1 MSNKITALARH
12 LDLERG
18 ERQDIEQ
25 GYDDNIFEYGDEY
38 LVVTDA
44 QADAAAAEEIEQTLW
59 AFNADFL
66 EGYVPLPAIA
76 IKAVQNAMYEDAAP
90 VFRALFTDE
99 EFAEFVQDAI
109 SADGRGHYLSTYDG
123 AEHEET
129 VGRTT
134 YYIYKR

>member
-1 MSNKITALARH
+1 M
-12 LDLERG
+12 
-18 ERQDIEQ
+18 
-25 GYDDNIFEYGDEY
+25 
-38 LVVTDA
+38 

-59 AFNADFL
+59 AFNAEFL
-66 EGYVPLPAIA
+66 EQYVPLPAIM
-76 IKAVQNAMYEDAAP
+76 INAVKNSMYEDAAP

-109 SADGRGHYLSTYDG
+109 SADGRGHFLSTHDG

-134 YYIYKR
+134 YYLQR